1 MCSTRRTGPRM
12 TEPSSTSMSVDNLF
26 PLIGA
31 LAEQTDNSEDSGKN
45 GDANGA
51 SANGDEERV
60 VQEIES
66 LCVNCEEQ
74 VTKYLP
80 PCYTLTWKE

>member
-1 MCSTRRTGPRM
+1 
-12 TEPSSTSMSVDNLF
+12 MSVDNLF

-31 LAEQTDNSEDSGKN
+31 LAEQTDNSEDSGKD
-45 GDANGA
+45 GDATDTT
-51 SANGDEERV
+51 ANGDEERV

-74 VTKYLP
+74 VTKYPP
-80 PCYTLTWKE
+80 PCYILTWEEQSGCRELRDFS